1 MWYPVKIWAKNVFS
15 FSEIEH
21 SFARGVTTTIVG
33 VNRDDLSQGGNG
45 SGKSALIEV
54 LAIATTG
61 SPLRKVNIDEV
72 ISDSADRAV
81 VGVIYRQTDS
91 TKELKIERKFSR
103 KDSSTAN
110 AEVYG
115 SLGLIASSDTGI
127 DACNE
132 FIFSHLGV
140 SKDEIFSNFILSK
153 YKYKNFLSVSDNEK
167 KAIINRFSNGVLV
180 DQAIESL
187 LVDKIE
193 CLKNQRD
200 IEIKFHESK
209 AKCEAISS
217 QIEENESLR
226 EDKIQKNQEQ
236 IQSKKEELS
245 IQRSLKRELSLK
257 LKDHSLKIAE
267 AKNLFT
273 ELNKIDKETSE
284 LSAKETAEAIDSF
297 WSKHFSIPPDGKGY
311 GYEIDMMKVDFEKSC
326 DEVASIEAEIHE
338 LQTDANESANKISK
352 LESDYKTLLASKEA
366 KAKELGD
373 MIEKLRQGVIQ
384 MHKECDAREDEI
396 AKINK
401 RNREIS
407 NILSGAITCPNC
419 NHKFLIDNNA
429 DIDSISSEK
438 EKNLSIISE
447 KNNEIER
454 ISSQALRENGVIKSL
469 KAQESDLE
477 NIGKDVLALSIAES
491 KNQNEILDKI
501 SRMKR
506 RLSEISL
513 KKDAFESKISRLI
526 DDAFEETENE
536 IDSIVRSLEKYKMEI
551 ERDANTLAMKIEQIE
566 FAIEALEKFD
576 PDSTLPDL
584 KDRLSK
590 YTSEMNDIDK
600 LLIKSQ
606 AEVDKF
612 TFQENIF
619 SEFKTHLANS
629 KIDALSEITNGF
641 LELIGSDLRVEFQG
655 FKLLKSGKIRDKITV
670 NLLRNGIE
678 VGSFGKLS
686 VGESAR
692 INLACI
698 LAMNKLINVNCDD
711 NKGLD
716 LLVLDEILEGID
728 EAGLSSVLSALN
740 KIGVTSIVVSQLGI
754 AETNDNVVVVI
765 KENGES
771 RID

>member
-33 VNRDDLSQGGNG
+33 VNRDDSSQGGNG

-81 VGVIYRQTDS
+81 VGVIYKQTDS
-91 TKELKIERKFSR
+91 TKELRIERTFSR

-153 YKYKNFLSVSDNEK
+153 YKYKNFLSVSDNDK

-193 CLKNQRD
+193 CLKKQRD

-209 AKCEAISS
+209 AKCDAISS

-226 EDKIQKNQEQ
+226 EDKIKKNQEN
-236 IQSKKEELS
+236 IQAKKDELS
-245 IQRSLKRELSLK
+245 TQRSLKRELSSK
-257 LKDHSLKIAE
+257 LKDQSSKITGAR
-267 AKNLFT
+267 NLFA
-273 ELNKIDKETSE
+273 ELNDLDKETSDS
-284 LSAKETAEAIDSF
+284 SAKETAEAIDSF
-297 WSKHFSIPPDGKGY
+297 WSKHFSISPEAKGY
-311 GYEIDMMKVDFEKSC
+311 AHEIDMMQVDFEKSC
-326 DEVASIEAEIHE
+326 DEIASIETEIHE
-338 LQTDANESANKISK
+338 LQTDANESSNKISK
-352 LESDYKTLLASKEA
+352 LESDYKALIAQKDV
-366 KAKELGD
+366 KAKELGA
-373 MIEKLRQGVIQ
+373 MIDELKRGIVQ
-384 MHKECDAREDEI
+384 MNKECDAREDEI
-396 AKINK
+396 SKLNK

-407 NILSGAITCPNC
+407 NILSGVITCPSC
-419 NHKFLIDNNA
+419 SHKFLLDNKA
-429 DIDSISSEK
+429 DIDAISSEK
-438 EKNLSIISE
+438 EKNLSVISE
-447 KNNEIER
+447 KNDEIEK
-454 ISSQALRENGVIKSL
+454 ITKKALSENNAIKSL
-469 KAQESDLE
+469 KDQESDLS

-506 RLSEISL
+506 KLSEISL
-513 KKDAFESKISRLI
+513 KKDAFESKIARVI
-526 DDAFEETENE
+526 DDAFEETETE
-536 IDSIVRSLEKYKMEI
+536 IDSIVRSLEKSKMDI
-551 ERDANTLAMKIEQIE
+551 ERESNIVSMKIEQIE
-566 FAIEALEKFD
+566 FSIESLEKFD

-584 KDRLSK
+584 KERLSK
-590 YTSEMNDIDK
+590 YTSEMNELDK

-612 TFQENIF
+612 TLQENIF
-619 SEFKTHLANS
+619 NEFKTHLANS

-641 LELIGSDLRVEFQG
+641 LDLIGSDLRVEFQG

-728 EAGLSSVLSALN
+728 EAGLSSVLAALN
-740 KIGVTSIVVSQLGI
+740 NIGITSIVVSQLGI
-754 AETNDNVVVVI
+754 AETNDNVIVVI

>member
-33 VNRDDLSQGGNG
+33 VNRDDSSQGGNG

-187 LVDKIE
+187 LVDKTE

-267 AKNLFT
+267 AKN
-273 ELNKIDKETSE
+273 
-284 LSAKETAEAIDSF
+284 
-297 WSKHFSIPPDGKGY
+297 
-311 GYEIDMMKVDFEKSC
+311 
-326 DEVASIEAEIHE
+326 
-338 LQTDANESANKISK
+338 
-352 LESDYKTLLASKEA
+352 
-366 KAKELGD
+366 
-373 MIEKLRQGVIQ
+373 
-384 MHKECDAREDEI
+384 
-396 AKINK
+396 
-401 RNREIS
+401 
-407 NILSGAITCPNC
+407 
-419 NHKFLIDNNA
+419 
-429 DIDSISSEK
+429 
-438 EKNLSIISE
+438 
-447 KNNEIER
+447 
-454 ISSQALRENGVIKSL
+454 
-469 KAQESDLE
+469 
-477 NIGKDVLALSIAES
+477 
-491 KNQNEILDKI
+491 
-501 SRMKR
+501 
-506 RLSEISL
+506 
-513 KKDAFESKISRLI
+513 
-526 DDAFEETENE
+526 
-536 IDSIVRSLEKYKMEI
+536 
-551 ERDANTLAMKIEQIE
+551 
-566 FAIEALEKFD
+566 
-576 PDSTLPDL
+576 
-584 KDRLSK
+584 
-590 YTSEMNDIDK
+590 
-600 LLIKSQ
+600 
-606 AEVDKF
+606 
-612 TFQENIF
+612 
-619 SEFKTHLANS
+619 
-629 KIDALSEITNGF
+629 
-641 LELIGSDLRVEFQG
+641 
-655 FKLLKSGKIRDKITV
+655 
-670 NLLRNGIE
+670 
-678 VGSFGKLS
+678 
-686 VGESAR
+686 
-692 INLACI
+692 
-698 LAMNKLINVNCDD
+698 
-711 NKGLD
+711 
-716 LLVLDEILEGID
+716 
-728 EAGLSSVLSALN
+728 
-740 KIGVTSIVVSQLGI
+740 
-754 AETNDNVVVVI
+754 
-765 KENGES
+765 
-771 RID
+771 

>member
-33 VNRDDLSQGGNG
+33 VNRDDSSQGGNG

-297 WSKHFSIPPDGKGY
+297 WYKHFSIPPDGKGY

-407 NILSGAITCPNC
+407 NILSGVITCPNC

>member
-15 FSEIEH
+15 FSEMEH

-33 VNRDDLSQGGNG
+33 VNRDDSSQGGNG

-81 VGVIYRQTDS
+81 VGAIYRQTDS

-132 FIFSHLGV
+132 FIFSHIGV

-200 IEIKFHESK
+200 IEIKLHESK
-209 AKCEAISS
+209 AKCDAISS

-226 EDKIQKNQEQ
+226 EDKIKKNQEQ

-257 LKDHSLKIAE
+257 LKEHSLKIEE

-273 ELNKIDKETSE
+273 ELNKIDKETAE
-284 LSAKETAEAIDSF
+284 FSAKETAEAIDSF
-297 WSKHFSIPPDGKGY
+297 WSKHFSIPPDEKGY
-311 GYEIDMMKVDFEKSC
+311 EYEIDMMKVDFEKSC
-326 DEVASIEAEIHE
+326 DELASIEAEIHE

-352 LESDYKTLLASKEA
+352 LESDYKNLLVEKEA

-384 MHKECDAREDEI
+384 MHKECDAREDDI

-407 NILSGAITCPNC
+407 NILSGVITCPNC
-419 NHKFLIDNNA
+419 NHKFLIDNSA
-429 DIDSISSEK
+429 DIDSISLEK
-438 EKNLSIISE
+438 EKNLSVISE
-447 KNNEIER
+447 KTNEIEK
-454 ISSQALRENGVIKSL
+454 ISRQALSENSVIKSL
-469 KAQESDLE
+469 KTQESDLE

-612 TFQENIF
+612 TLQENIF

>member
-33 VNRDDLSQGGNG
+33 VNRDDSSQGGNG

-81 VGVIYRQTDS
+81 VGAIYRQTDS

-257 LKDHSLKIAE
+257 LKEHSLKIEE

-273 ELNKIDKETSE
+273 ELNKIDKETAE

-297 WSKHFSIPPDGKGY
+297 WSKHFSIPPDEKGY
-311 GYEIDMMKVDFEKSC
+311 EYEIDMMKVDFEKSC
-326 DEVASIEAEIHE
+326 DELASIEAEIHE

-352 LESDYKTLLASKEA
+352 LESDYKNLLVEKEA

-384 MHKECDAREDEI
+384 MHKECDAREDDI

-407 NILSGAITCPNC
+407 NILSGVITCPNC
-419 NHKFLIDNNA
+419 NHKFLIDNSA
-429 DIDSISSEK
+429 DIDSISLEK
-438 EKNLSIISE
+438 EKNLSVISE
-447 KNNEIER
+447 KTNEIEK
-454 ISSQALRENGVIKSL
+454 ISRQALSENSVIKSL
-469 KAQESDLE
+469 KTQESDLE

-612 TFQENIF
+612 TLQENIF

>member
-33 VNRDDLSQGGNG
+33 VNRDDSSQGGNG

-81 VGVIYRQTDS
+81 VGAIYRQTDS

-209 AKCEAISS
+209 AKCDAISS

-257 LKDHSLKIAE
+257 LKEHSLKIEE

-273 ELNKIDKETSE
+273 ELNKIDKETAE

-297 WSKHFSIPPDGKGY
+297 WSKHFSIPPDEKGY
-311 GYEIDMMKVDFEKSC
+311 EYEIDMMKVDFEKSC
-326 DEVASIEAEIHE
+326 DELASIEAEIHE

-352 LESDYKTLLASKEA
+352 LESDYKNLLVEKEA

-384 MHKECDAREDEI
+384 MHKECDAREDDI

-407 NILSGAITCPNC
+407 NILSGVITCPNC
-419 NHKFLIDNNA
+419 NHKFLIDNSA
-429 DIDSISSEK
+429 DIDSISLEK
-438 EKNLSIISE
+438 EKNLSVISE
-447 KNNEIER
+447 KTNELEK
-454 ISSQALRENGVIKSL
+454 ISRQALSENSVIKSL
-469 KAQESDLE
+469 KTQESDLE

-612 TFQENIF
+612 TLQENIF